1 MKKSKK
7 GYKMKESILTIAKWH
22 EETFPDTD
30 FNGQMEKWFEERIE
44 WQSSFNPTQHGD
56 ILELADMFVVA
67 CGLTRFNSTE
77 AMFCF
82 ARICDELSN
91 SRFATQDLEHAI
103 DTKMKCNRARAW
115 KKQDNGTYHHIADA
129 SKKDI

>member
-1 MKKSKK
+1 MN
-7 GYKMKESILTIAKWH
+7 ESILTIAKWH

-44 WQSSFNPTQHGD
+44 WQSSCNPTQHGD

-82 ARICDELSN
+82 ARICDELAS
-91 SRFATQDLEHAI
+91 SGFATQDLEHAI
-103 DTKMKCNRARAW
+103 DAKMERNRARAW

-129 SKKDI
+129 SKKVKS